1 MKLTSRLIGL
11 VVCICLLA
19 AGAAPLS
26 AAQLDLAKD
35 KESDLYKAYKW
46 FCAVQNPSGLV
57 STREGTEGIC
67 FVYDQ
72 ALAVFV
78 YLLFD
83 DLPRAQKVLDF
94 FVEKRTEQLTVGR
107 FIGFADMYLATG
119 SRGAYHFAVGPNAWL
134 LLAINYYTE
143 KTKDK
148 KYLELGQALADW
160 MMWFEGIEGGL
171 TGGMEEDFY
180 WMSTEHNVD
189 AFSALR
195 DFTTLTGNKKY
206 RYMARKIKLWLDK
219 CTWVEEEKH
228 FTNGRFDPNFATDVA
243 TWPIM
248 SLGKEYGV
256 SLDFTKQVAHC
267 KKFYKFKNVEV
278 EGVDFGSTYEKS
290 PLPDKDAVWFEGTG
304 QMALACYHVGR
315 EEEGDFYTHELEK
328 CLTESTYHPGTMGLP
343 YASNPGTPPYGGWQM
358 QDEPL
363 CVSSTAWYIYAKLK
377 FNPFTITGTT
387 EGLEESNKAVN
398 AINIDTRPMFYFMPV
413 VDNFEY
419 EMPKFITGYLANKIR
434 KKDCVF
440 TRVLEFNKAKEG
452 ARSMRLL
459 FIPKKDEKK
468 LTKKE
473 IDKMVAGEIQTTSS
487 QKKAKSLVI
496 SDEIEL
502 PGMQQQGAPAPFQQQ
517 PFINAEGFTTRIF
530 MFPQDWSTYATFRF
544 WVYTDN
550 SSNKMFVRVVDV
562 DGNVSE
568 SRPILLEGKGWK
580 PQVLYFNTP
589 DFTVVKRKGNDPNAT
604 TDLGKV
610 KKFMIGIK
618 SSPPL
623 MDSVVWVDDIRLE

>member
-1 MKLTSRLIGL
+1 MKLKSLSIRLL
-11 VVCICLLA
+11 VCASLLVL
-19 AGAAPLS
+19 GAPRLHASP
-26 AAQLDLAKD
+26 LDLAKD
-35 KESDLYKAYKW
+35 KESNLYKAYKW
-46 FCAVQNPSGLV
+46 FCAVQNPTGLV

-83 DLPRAQKVLDF
+83 DVPRAQKTLDF
-94 FVEKRTEQLTVGR
+94 FVENYKQQLTVGR

-134 LLAINYYTE
+134 LTAINYYTE

-148 KYLELGQALADW
+148 KYLELGRAIADW
-160 MMWFEGIEGGL
+160 MMWMEGIEGGL

-195 DFTTLTGNKKY
+195 DFTTLTGEKKY
-206 RYMARKIKLWLDK
+206 RHMARKIKEWLDK

-228 FTNGRFDPNFATDVA
+228 FTNGRYDPNFATDVA

-256 SLDFTKQVAHC
+256 SLDFVKKVAHC
-267 KKFYKFKNVEV
+267 KHYYKFKDIEV

-304 QMALACYHVGR
+304 QMALACYQVGR
-315 EEEGDFYTHELEK
+315 DEEGDFYTGELERA
-328 CLTESTYHPGTMGLP
+328 LTDSPIHPGTMGLP

-377 FNPFTITGTT
+377 FNPFTITGTA
-387 EGLEESNKAVN
+387 EGLEEANKDVQAV
-398 AINIDTRPMFYFMPV
+398 NIDTNKMFYFTPV

-440 TRVLEFNKAKEG
+440 TRVLEFNKAQEG
-452 ARSMRLL
+452 LHSMRLL
-459 FIPKKDEKK
+459 FIPKRDEKK
-468 LTKKE
+468 MTKKE

-487 QKKAKSLVI
+487 QKKARPLVLT
-496 SDEIEL
+496 DEVEL
-502 PGMQQQGAPAPFQQQ
+502 PGAQQPSSVLPAPE
-517 PFINAEGFTTRIF
+517 FINAEGFTTRLF
-530 MFPQDWSTYATFRF
+530 MLPQDWSKFSTFRF
-544 WVYTDN
+544 WVNTDN
-550 SSNKMFVRVVDV
+550 SSNMMFVRIVDEE
-562 DGNVSE
+562 GNISE
-568 SRPILLEGKGWK
+568 SRLIPLEGKGWK

-589 DFTVVKRKGNDPNAT
+589 DFSVVKRKGNDPNAT
-604 TDLGKV
+604 TDLSKV

-618 SSPPL
+618 SRPPL
-623 MDSVVWVDDIRLE
+623 MDSIVWVDDIRLE